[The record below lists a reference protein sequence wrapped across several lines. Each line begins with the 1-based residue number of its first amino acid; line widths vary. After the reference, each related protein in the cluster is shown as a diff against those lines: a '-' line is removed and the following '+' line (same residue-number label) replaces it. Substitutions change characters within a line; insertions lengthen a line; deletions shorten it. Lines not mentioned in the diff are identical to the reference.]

1 MANNTKQSKKHASAG
16 QDDTDVPVKLDLVA
30 IELRRAREAKGIS
43 HSDLHRQ
50 TGISRPVLFG
60 YEAGRTK
67 PGAKE
72 LRLLSEALSVSPNR
86 LLFGTE
92 EPFKPRPGLRSLVK
106 LRNSPMMFMAMLMV
120 LPISFAVLDDDQVES
135 LLVIFASMVESRD
148 KDTYNKLSAMVEVL
162 TEEMGN
168 GTPEDISSFSQRSK
182 EPGFQA
188 NLMKRVE
195 DRLNS
200 TS

>member
-1 MANNTKQSKKHASAG
+1 MTDKKKQPGKKATTKPA
-16 QDDTDVPVKLDLVA
+16 DTDTSVKLDLVA
-30 IELRRAREAKGIS
+30 IELRRAREAKGLS

-67 PGAKE
+67 PGARE
-72 LRLLSEALSVSPNR
+72 LRLLSEALGVSPNR

-106 LRNSPMMFMAMLMV
+106 LRNSPMMFMAMLML

-135 LLVIFASMVESRD
+135 LLVIFASLVEARD
-148 KDTYNKLSAMVEVL
+148 KDTYNKLSAMVEIL

-168 GTPEDISSFSQRSK
+168 GTPEEISAFSKRGSD
-182 EPGFQA
+182 PSFQA
-188 NLMKRVE
+188 DFMKRVE
-195 DRLNS
+195 DRIKS
-200 TS
+200 AD

>member
-1 MANNTKQSKKHASAG
+1 MPNITKQPRKKITTEPADVGST
-16 QDDTDVPVKLDLVA
+16 DTLDLVA
-30 IELRRAREAKGIS
+30 IELRRAREAKGLS

-72 LRLLSEALSVSPNR
+72 LRLLSEALGVSPNR

-92 EPFKPRPGLRSLVK
+92 EPFKPKTGLRSLVK
-106 LRNSPMMFMAMLMV
+106 LRNSPVMLMSMFMI

-135 LLVIFASMVESRD
+135 LLVIFASLVESRD
-148 KDTYNKLSAMVEVL
+148 KDAYNKLTAMVEIL
-162 TEEMGN
+162 AEELGN
-168 GTPEDISSFSQRSK
+168 GTPGEISAFSKRGSD
-182 EPGFQA
+182 PSFQA
-188 NLMKRVE
+188 GLVQRFQ
-195 DRLNS
+195 DRIKNMG
-200 TS
+200 